1 MHKFFL
7 KHNILLEKDEV
18 GRTSAVFC
26 QSLSNNS
33 NSMQNLKETMQSL
46 YNYVVLAKEKATT
59 DTQIDLLCKI
69 ELLTSNL
76 YYSFFASPL
85 DLPEKSSS
93 SQTLKELVYKA
104 IEFSTILIETIN
116 IPEENRIAN
125 IINLNLQ
132 NLFNSLPAQK
142 SQTPVPNQNNQPE
155 NHLQPTTTP
164 SEQPSPAQT

>member
-7 KHNILLEKDEV
+7 KHNILLEKDEI

-33 NSMQNLKETMQSL
+33 NSMQNLKETLQSL

-59 DTQIDLLCKI
+59 DNQIDLLCKI

-85 DLPEKSSS
+85 DLPEKNSSS
-93 SQTLKELVYKA
+93 SSLKELVSKA

-132 NLFNSLPAQK
+132 NLFNMI
-142 SQTPVPNQNNQPE
+142 
-155 NHLQPTTTP
+155 PTTITP
-164 SEQPSPAQT
+164 KPSDQTSN

>member
-7 KHNILLEKDEV
+7 KHNILLEKDEI
-18 GRTSAVFC
+18 GKTSSVFC

-33 NSMQNLKETMQSL
+33 NSMQNLKETLQSL

-59 DTQIDLLCKI
+59 DNQIDLLCKI

-104 IEFSTILIETIN
+104 IEFSTVLIETIN

-132 NLFNSLPAQK
+132 NLFNMI
-142 SQTPVPNQNNQPE
+142 
-155 NHLQPTTTP
+155 PTTITP
-164 SEQPSPAQT
+164 KPSDQTSN

>member
-7 KHNILLEKDEV
+7 KHNILLEKDEI
-18 GRTSAVFC
+18 GKTSAVFC

-33 NSMQNLKETMQSL
+33 NSMQNLKETLQSL

-59 DTQIDLLCKI
+59 DNQIDLLCKI

-132 NLFNSLPAQK
+132 NLFN
-142 SQTPVPNQNNQPE
+142 TI
-155 NHLQPTTTP
+155 PTTITP
-164 SEQPSPAQT
+164 KPSDQTSN

>member
-7 KHNILLEKDEV
+7 KHNILLEKDEI

-33 NSMQNLKETMQSL
+33 NSMQNLKETLQSL
-46 YNYVVLAKEKATT
+46 YYYVVLAKEKATT
-59 DTQIDLLCKI
+59 DNQIDLLCKI

-104 IEFSTILIETIN
+104 IEFSTVLIETIN

-132 NLFNSLPAQK
+132 NLFNMI
-142 SQTPVPNQNNQPE
+142 
-155 NHLQPTTTP
+155 PTTITP
-164 SEQPSPAQT
+164 KPSDQTSN

>member
-7 KHNILLEKDEV
+7 KHNILLEKDEI

-46 YNYVVLAKEKATT
+46 YNYVVLAKEKAYA
-59 DTQIDLLCKI
+59 DEQVDLLCKV

-85 DLPEKSSS
+85 DLPEKNSSS
-93 SQTLKELVYKA
+93 SSLKELVSKA
-104 IEFSTILIETIN
+104 IEISTELIEKIN
-116 IPEENRIAN
+116 MPEENRLVN

-132 NLFNSLPAQK
+132 NLFNSLPDHK
-142 SQTPVPNQNNQPE
+142 SQAPTPNQNNQPE
-155 NHLQPTTTP
+155 NLQPTITP
-164 SEQPSPAQT
+164 SKQPSQAQT

>member
-7 KHNILLEKDEV
+7 KHNILLEKDEI
-18 GRTSAVFC
+18 GKTSAVFC

-46 YNYVVLAKEKATT
+46 YNYVVLAKEKTTT
-59 DTQIDLLCKI
+59 DHQIDLLCKI

-85 DLPEKSSS
+85 DLPEKNSS

-104 IEFSTILIETIN
+104 IEFSTVLIETIN

-132 NLFNSLPAQK
+132 NLFNMI
-142 SQTPVPNQNNQPE
+142 
-155 NHLQPTTTP
+155 PTTITP
-164 SEQPSPAQT
+164 KPSDQTSN